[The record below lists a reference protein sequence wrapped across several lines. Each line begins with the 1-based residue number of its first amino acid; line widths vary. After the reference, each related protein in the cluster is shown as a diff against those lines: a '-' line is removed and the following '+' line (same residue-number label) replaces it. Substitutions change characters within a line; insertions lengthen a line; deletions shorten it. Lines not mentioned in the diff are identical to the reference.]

1 MPHAAAADMHGCR
14 MPYAAAAAACAPA
27 EHATPAAARGPTR
40 APPAPVLQQIVLGV
54 AEITRYARF
63 FDTAISF
70 DLGFLSFLPITSL
83 NNRAYRAISA
93 NRLPILL

>member
-54 AEITRYARF
+54 AQITRYARF

-83 NNRAYRAISA
+83 NNLSLIH
-93 NRLPILL
+93 I